1 MRKTKYEILR
11 TNTGLTYNLPI
22 YLDSSVDEMGIMVGF
37 DGKISQIEEFCNFSY
52 TQNVNVIDVY
62 NTVFI
67 EKFRYIKEATFTI
80 NWGDGTSS
88 PLPIHTGN
96 LLSTVSKTYPIP
108 SIGYSSYTITISLD
122 SPWTKQNLSK
132 IVKIPQDIS
141 KPNPLGTFSGFT
153 IPYTV
158 LTGDQDYLNDLDY
171 TNNTGQTTFKY
182 VAIGGSRIDEKRL
195 YGSNSYTGVT
205 GGVDEIGSYSAYT
218 IDNLVY
224 KDYSDGYTMITGT
237 TVGFTKE
244 EVFDNL
250 ITRNEHFL
258 GFIDE
263 PTIYS
268 DIFVERGKLSVM
280 EYNLRLTE
288 VDNTGELRIYG
299 NGFFN
304 VIKQ

>member
-1 MRKTKYEILR
+1 
-11 TNTGLTYNLPI
+11 
-22 YLDSSVDEMGIMVGF
+22 
-37 DGKISQIEEFCNFSY
+37 
-52 TQNVNVIDVY
+52 
-62 NTVFI
+62 
-67 EKFRYIKEATFTI
+67 
-80 NWGDGTSS
+80 
-88 PLPIHTGN
+88 
-96 LLSTVSKTYPIP
+96 
-108 SIGYSSYTITISLD
+108 
-122 SPWTKQNLSK
+122 
-132 IVKIPQDIS
+132 
-141 KPNPLGTFSGFT
+141 
-153 IPYTV
+153 
-158 LTGDQDYLNDLDY
+158 
-171 TNNTGQTTFKY
+171 
-182 VAIGGSRIDEKRL
+182 
-195 YGSNSYTGVT
+195 VT
-205 GGVDEIGSYSAYT
+205 GGIDEIGSYSAYT